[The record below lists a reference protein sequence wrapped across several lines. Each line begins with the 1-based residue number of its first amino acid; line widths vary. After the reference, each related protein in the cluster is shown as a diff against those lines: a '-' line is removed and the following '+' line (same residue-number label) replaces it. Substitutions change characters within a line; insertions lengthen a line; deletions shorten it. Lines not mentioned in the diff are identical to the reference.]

1 MSKDTTVHL
10 EKRKKQSETE
20 EEESGK
26 EDTRIGRK
34 IPTISFFLIEL
45 ELSKLSSKELEEE

>member
-10 EKRKKQSETE
+10 EKRKKRSET

-26 EDTRIGRK
+26 EDTRIGRE

-45 ELSKLSSKELEEE
+45 ALSKLSSKELEEE